1 VLTRN
6 LEETNASQVARIG
19 LTGGGFHVGR
29 GYVVTCAHVLSLAA
43 GLEWLSEEP
52 PSTAS
57 LAAIPVVF
65 PRSASGQSEFA
76 ANVVAWY
83 PARLESARRREEL
96 SDIAVLRVEADPKI
110 LPPAARPR
118 DRPAGTNEPFIAWGF
133 PGDSAG
139 APRLNGTLAKG
150 EVIDPDLAGFVEVR
164 GTETVEYMLRPGF
177 SGGPAFDS
185 DGRLLGMVT
194 QADPNDRRAFLI
206 TSGQIARAWPPFGR
220 PYQGFLAFTEE
231 TARYFFGRDEET
243 ARLEAVLIRQ
253 LDRTRVMAVVGAS
266 GSGKS
271 SLVHAGIEPRL
282 HAKGWTVISLRPGRD
297 RLLALE
303 TALLPLGGGAPATL
317 DTLRR
322 VAQAQENRN
331 LLLVVDQFEEL
342 YTQSPDEERYTF
354 LNLLFEIADNRRA
367 PWVITF
373 TLRSDFIT
381 PLIYDKRTR
390 QVVENALFPL
400 GPMTFDAL
408 RQAIIEPARVHFGVT
423 FEDGLLERLVADALG
438 SRSVEEVS
446 AGRLPLLQLALTQ
459 LWELQDAVAKR
470 ISLAAYGEPP
480 AGIGGITGAIERYAV
495 EILDG
500 TSYFVTTQA
509 TDFAQ

>member
-1 VLTRN
+1 
-6 LEETNASQVARIG
+6 
-19 LTGGGFHVGR
+19 
-29 GYVVTCAHVLSLAA
+29 
-43 GLEWLSEEP
+43 
-52 PSTAS
+52 
-57 LAAIPVVF
+57 
-65 PRSASGQSEFA
+65 
-76 ANVVAWY
+76 
-83 PARLESARRREEL
+83 
-96 SDIAVLRVEADPKI
+96 
-110 LPPAARPR
+110 
-118 DRPAGTNEPFIAWGF
+118 
-133 PGDSAG
+133 
-139 APRLNGTLAKG
+139 
-150 EVIDPDLAGFVEVR
+150 
-164 GTETVEYMLRPGF
+164 
-177 SGGPAFDS
+177 
-185 DGRLLGMVT
+185 
-194 QADPNDRRAFLI
+194 
-206 TSGQIARAWPPFGR
+206 
-220 PYQGFLAFTEE
+220 
-231 TARYFFGRDEET
+231 
-243 ARLEAVLIRQ
+243 
-253 LDRTRVMAVVGAS
+253 MAVVGAS

-342 YTQSPDEERYTF
+342 YTQTPDEERYTF